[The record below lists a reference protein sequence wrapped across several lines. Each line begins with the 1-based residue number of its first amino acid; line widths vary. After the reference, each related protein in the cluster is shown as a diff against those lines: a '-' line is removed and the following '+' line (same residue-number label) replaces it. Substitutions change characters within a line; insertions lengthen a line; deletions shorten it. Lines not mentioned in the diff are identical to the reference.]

1 MIRSRTLLHSV
12 DNLVASSW
20 PLQHTPHVLTST
32 AGDAWC
38 AKQTICTKT
47 AVSCVPA
54 GGGVGDAVARVEGGG
69 GFRFVVLCGKFGQSA
84 QRDRDVMRR
93 FGWKRAKQLPRCDH
107 RRLCLWVCG
116 ANGWVASTR
125 CAICASR
132 KAGGVGRNGCADC
145 RVDCRDAG
153 SRRNWA
159 DSAPWGRRGPI
170 DEYHRPGR
178 RLQRMRNLAILC
190 AELERAF
197 RSIVDDAP

>member
-1 MIRSRTLLHSV
+1 MVRKA
-12 DNLVASSW
+12 DNLYKDGGE
-20 PLQHTPHVLTST
+20 L
-32 AGDAWC
+32 
-38 AKQTICTKT
+38 
-47 AVSCVPA
+47 CVPA
-54 GGGVGDAVARVEGGG
+54 GGGVGDIVAREEGGG

-84 QRDRDVMRR
+84 QRDRDMMRR
-93 FGWKRAKQLPRCDH
+93 FGWKKAKQLPRCDH

-178 RLQRMRNLAILC
+178 RLQRMRNLAIPC
-190 AELERAF
+190 AELESAF
-197 RSIVDDAP
+197 RSIVDDAPRCLDSGRKMRWWVAGTMRCDARGQNGEG